1 MPIAVANTAEG
12 IFTQAWTGYIS
23 GEDLLNALTDQT
35 LLMKQL
41 QFEHLITIID
51 ATEATGIEI
60 NIRVLRDITGHE
72 SRELAIYIVNPP
84 KIGGMLVRVV
94 SQLIPNKEIRICTSL
109 QEAQQLA
116 DAQLQKAKASHT

>member
-1 MPIAVANTAEG
+1 MSIAIANTAEG
-12 IFTQAWTGYIS
+12 IFTQTWTGYIS
-23 GEDLLNALTDQT
+23 GDDLLNAQANQT
-35 LLMKQL
+35 LMMEQL

-51 ATEATGIEI
+51 ASEATGIEI
-60 NIRVLRDITGHE
+60 NIRVLRDISGHE

-116 DAQLQKAKASHT
+116 DAQLKKAKASHT